1 MDDSIGKFCKTMA
14 VFCNNLENSCNALK
28 ESVDR
33 RPIPLDSASTTFV
46 QSLNQRVM
54 SLSGDLNV
62 LESMSCGTVSFEEL
76 LGHCNEVFKK
86 NQTDLLS
93 LQDRLHNLGYI
104 ASVDLIGEDSE
115 GEEEDPN
122 VSEDLSYDCS
132 LDFKK
137 IEDDPLLDD
146 TLNLQSLG
154 LSDVCLATIASEAN
168 TIYEKEGCYLST
180 EKKQDSSD
188 GKMNEE
194 LKSSED
200 IQSLITVSEDD
211 YENLPK
217 HMKNLA
223 SWQELVVAVEKM
235 NSFLDT
241 KKTRPYSFQQAE
253 IVELGLGHKARSYLL
268 LLIRMSRVI
277 VEASGGLICY
287 RIL

>member
-1 MDDSIGKFCKTMA
+1 MDDSIGKFCETMA
-14 VFCNNLENSCNALK
+14 VFCKNLENSCHALK

-46 QSLNQRVM
+46 QSLNQRVL

-76 LGHCNEVFKK
+76 LGHCNEVSKK

-93 LQDRLHNLGYI
+93 LLDCLRNHGYI
-104 ASVDLIGEDSE
+104 ASLDLMDEDSE
-115 GEEEDPN
+115 GEDDPK

-132 LDFKK
+132 LDLKK

-146 TLNLQSLG
+146 SLNLQNLG

-168 TIYEKEGCYLST
+168 AVYEKEGVYLST
-180 EKKQDSSD
+180 EKKQDNND
-188 GKMNEE
+188 GKMNDE

-217 HMKNLA
+217 HMKSLA

-268 LLIRMSRVI
+268 LLIRMGRVI
-277 VEASGGLICY
+277 VETSGGLICY

>member
-1 MDDSIGKFCKTMA
+1 MDDSIGKFCKSMA
-14 VFCNNLENSCNALK
+14 IFCNNLQNSCHALK

-46 QSLNQRVM
+46 QSLNQRVS

-86 NQTDLLS
+86 NQTHLLS
-93 LQDRLHNLGYI
+93 LQESLHSLGYI
-104 ASVDLIGEDSE
+104 ASFDLIDEDSG
-115 GEEEDPN
+115 GEEDAKIW
-122 VSEDLSYDCS
+122 EDLSSDCN
-132 LDFKK
+132 LDFTK

-146 TLNLQSLG
+146 SLNLQNLG
-154 LSDVCLATIASEAN
+154 LSDVCLATIASAAN
-168 TIYEKEGCYLST
+168 TTYEKEGFCPST
-180 EKKQDSSD
+180 KKKQDDSD
-188 GKMNEE
+188 GKMNDE

-200 IQSLITVSEDD
+200 THSLVTVSEGD

-217 HMKNLA
+217 HMKILA
-223 SWQELVVAVEKM
+223 SWQELIVAVEKM
-235 NSFLDT
+235 NSFLHM

-253 IVELGLGHKARSYLL
+253 ITELGLGHKARSYLL
-268 LLIRMSRVI
+268 LLIRMNRVI
-277 VEASGGLICY
+277 VETSGGLICY

>member
-54 SLSGDLNV
+54 SLSGDLDV

-104 ASVDLIGEDSE
+104 ASGMLRTLGF
-115 GEEEDPN
+115 P
-122 VSEDLSYDCS
+122 
-132 LDFKK
+132 FKE
-137 IEDDPLLDD
+137 ILCVLLNTFRLDD
-146 TLNLQSLG
+146 TLNLQNLG
-154 LSDVCLATIASEAN
+154 LSDVCLATIAFE
-168 TIYEKEGCYLST
+168 
-180 EKKQDSSD
+180 

-253 IVELGLGHKARSYLL
+253 IVELGLGLCSNLINKLEQIHDSTRKRS
-268 LLIRMSRVI
+268 VDT
-277 VEASGGLICY
+277 
-287 RIL
+287 RI

>member
-1 MDDSIGKFCKTMA
+1 MCWSPCLVERCHSRSCWVIAMKFPKRTKLIFFPCW
-14 VFCNNLENSCNALK
+14 
-28 ESVDR
+28 
-33 RPIPLDSASTTFV
+33 
-46 QSLNQRVM
+46 
-54 SLSGDLNV
+54 
-62 LESMSCGTVSFEEL
+62 TVSVIMAIL
-76 LGHCNEVFKK
+76 L
-86 NQTDLLS
+86 LL
-93 LQDRLHNLGYI
+93 LIGWFAIFLAAQ
-104 ASVDLIGEDSE
+104 VDLMDEDSE
-115 GEEEDPN
+115 GEDDPK

-132 LDFKK
+132 LDLKK

-146 TLNLQSLG
+146 SLNLQNLG

-168 TIYEKEGCYLST
+168 AVYEKEGVYLST
-180 EKKQDSSD
+180 GKKQDNND
-188 GKMNEE
+188 GKMNDE

-217 HMKNLA
+217 HMKSLA

-235 NSFLDT
+235 NSYLDT

-268 LLIRMSRVI
+268 LLIRMGRVI
-277 VEASGGLICY
+277 VETSGGLICY

>member
-1 MDDSIGKFCKTMA
+1 MEDSIAKFCKSMA
-14 VFCNNLENSCNALK
+14 IFCNNLQNSCHALK

-46 QSLNQRVM
+46 QSLNQRVS
-54 SLSGDLNV
+54 SLSSDLNV
-62 LESMSCGTVSFEEL
+62 LDSMSSGTVSFEEL

-93 LQDRLHNLGYI
+93 LQDRLHSLGYI
-104 ASVDLIGEDSE
+104 SSVDLIDEDSG
-115 GEEEDPN
+115 GEEEDAK
-122 VSEDLSYDCS
+122 VWEDLSADCS

-146 TLNLQSLG
+146 SLNLQNLG

-168 TIYEKEGCYLST
+168 TIYEKEGFYLST
-180 EKKQDSSD
+180 EKKQDDSD
-188 GKMNEE
+188 GKMNDE

-200 IQSLITVSEDD
+200 TQSLITVSEDD

-217 HMKNLA
+217 HMKILA
-223 SWQELVVAVEKM
+223 SWQELIVAVEKM
-235 NSFLDT
+235 NSFLHT
-241 KKTRPYSFQQAE
+241 KNTRPYSFQQAE
-253 IVELGLGHKARSYLL
+253 IAEIGLGHKARSYLL

-277 VEASGGLICY
+277 VETSGGLICY

>member
-1 MDDSIGKFCKTMA
+1 MA

-54 SLSGDLNV
+54 SLSGDLDV

-137 IEDDPLLDD
+137 IEDDPLYPL
-146 TLNLQSLG
+146 
-154 LSDVCLATIASEAN
+154 
-168 TIYEKEGCYLST
+168 
-180 EKKQDSSD
+180 
-188 GKMNEE
+188 
-194 LKSSED
+194 
-200 IQSLITVSEDD
+200 
-211 YENLPK
+211 
-217 HMKNLA
+217 
-223 SWQELVVAVEKM
+223 
-235 NSFLDT
+235 
-241 KKTRPYSFQQAE
+241 
-253 IVELGLGHKARSYLL
+253 
-268 LLIRMSRVI
+268 
-277 VEASGGLICY
+277 
-287 RIL
+287 